1 MSQSNRLLILLLG
14 ALTAIGPFSIDMY
27 LPGLQSI
34 SKDFGTPISNVQLTL
49 TSFFF
54 GFSFGQLIYGP
65 LIDKFGRR
73 TPLLIG
79 IFAYIISSIGC
90 ALSVSVW
97 SLVFFRFL
105 QSFGACA
112 GMVVSRAVVR
122 DVFSPHEGAKVFSQI
137 ILVMGVA
144 PIVAPTVGGLLL
156 SYTDWRMI
164 FAVLTVISVVIA
176 VGTWLYLPETGLKD
190 SSISLKFSQVMKEYY
205 EVLMVPRFNAYVIA
219 SGFSAAVMFAYI
231 GGSPFVFMG
240 IFGLSESEYG
250 WFFGSNAAGL
260 ILSSQ
265 LNRLLLKKFEA
276 ESIINAVSIF
286 YVPVG
291 ILLVFA
297 SMFQWGMIPMIV
309 LIFLLV
315 SGFGFIVPNSSAL
328 AMAPFSRNAGSAS
341 ALMGALQMVFAV
353 FATGGVSLLHDGTSL
368 PMTLVMAGSGILSL
382 LSLTILRPKVHNP
395 QAN

>member
-1 MSQSNRLLILLLG
+1 MPKSDRVLILLLG

-34 SKDFGTPISNVQLTL
+34 SRDFGTPISNVQLTL

-54 GFSFGQLIYGP
+54 GFSFGQLVYGP

-73 TPLLIG
+73 TPLMAGLI
-79 IFAYIISSIGC
+79 IYTVSSIGC

-105 QSFGACA
+105 QSLGACA
-112 GMVVSRAVVR
+112 GMVVPRAVIR

-137 ILVMGVA
+137 ILVMGIA

-156 SYTDWRMI
+156 TYMNWRTI
-164 FAVLTVISVVIA
+164 FVVLTIISIIVSA
-176 VGTWLYLPETGLKD
+176 GAWLYLPETGKKD
-190 SSISLKFSQVMKEYY
+190 SSISLKLGGVLKEYY
-205 EVLMVPRFNAYVIA
+205 EVLYVPRFNAYVIA
-219 SGFSAAVMFAYI
+219 SGLSAAVMFAYI
-231 GGSPFVFMG
+231 AGSPFVFMG

-260 ILSSQ
+260 ILASQ
-265 LNRLLLKKFEA
+265 LNRLLLRKFEA
-276 ESIINAVSIF
+276 ESIVNAISIL

-291 ILLVFA
+291 ILLVLCA
-297 SMFQWGMIPMIV
+297 TYHWGMIPMIG

-315 SGFGFIVPNSSAL
+315 SGFGFIMPNASAL

-341 ALMGALQMVFAV
+341 ALMGAMQMVAAV
-353 FATGGVSLLHDGTSL
+353 VATASVSLLHDGTAL
-368 PMTLVMAGSGILSL
+368 PMTLVMSGAGILSL
-382 LSLTILRPKVHNP
+382 LSLVILRPKAHLNIED
-395 QAN
+395 